1 MSIKI
6 SGGFGMQPNWNFI
19 FSRRFEISNRYE
31 LILPLMWTYSYS
43 SVYIVRAIKEQEEVR
58 VITSSF
64 SDKGQAAVLD
74 WPVEILRSEIIRA
87 TTRAIREKV
96 Y

>member
-1 MSIKI
+1 
-6 SGGFGMQPNWNFI
+6 
-19 FSRRFEISNRYE
+19 
-31 LILPLMWTYSYS
+31 MWTYPYS
-43 SVYIVRAIKEQEEVR
+43 SVYIARAIKEQEEVR

-74 WPVEILRSEIIRA
+74 WLVEILRSEIIRA
-87 TTRAIREKV
+87 TTRAIGEKV